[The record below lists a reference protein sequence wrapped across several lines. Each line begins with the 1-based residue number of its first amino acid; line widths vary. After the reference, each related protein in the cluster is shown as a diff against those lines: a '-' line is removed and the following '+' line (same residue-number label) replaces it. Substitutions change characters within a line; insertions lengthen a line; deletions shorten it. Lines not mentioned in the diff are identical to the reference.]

1 MKTEQIELKRDAET
15 RSDKILRLAIAYKNW
30 VGAFVVLFAIGILM
44 RWIVIPLGIPSWAA
58 IIAILSAI
66 CAAPSYLTAKWLAD
80 KFYEPDVDF
89 MVELDGASKHA
100 VRVYKQLKGEFLK
113 QYEKK
118 QQEQTWTNELSKNV
132 YMFRD
137 IDHDEKV
144 ATGNYPTETPDV
156 ELLRDRERIDAQRWE
171 NNKWVRVGWK
181 LFARFEA
188 IEDNVKGRY
197 FKSLVREGI
206 ERKAHN
212 PDELLAEIEN
222 DIEELKEK
230 SEEGDREKLQ
240 DIINNADPGIE
251 MKDID
256 IDQLQGDKER

>member
-1 MKTEQIELKRDAET
+1 
-15 RSDKILRLAIAYKNW
+15 
-30 VGAFVVLFAIGILM
+30 
-44 RWIVIPLGIPSWAA
+44 
-58 IIAILSAI
+58 
-66 CAAPSYLTAKWLAD
+66 
-80 KFYEPDVDF
+80 